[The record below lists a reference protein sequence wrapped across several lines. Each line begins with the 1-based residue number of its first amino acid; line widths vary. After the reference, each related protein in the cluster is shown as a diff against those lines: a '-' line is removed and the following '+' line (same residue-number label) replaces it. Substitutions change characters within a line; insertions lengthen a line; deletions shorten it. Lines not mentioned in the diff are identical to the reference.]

1 MGGSAVISLSLISPG
16 PERKVKCYNGYFVNE
31 YVFHNTGMKERHTTM
46 VVVSRDRLLVSLKL
60 TTTVDWK
67 RSIELQ
73 YHSEQNRV
81 FLFNRYWYDTTN
93 RGIRVDPHYDLV
105 EINSKTRHRNV
116 NDVFVFAKQS

>member
-1 MGGSAVISLSLISPG
+1 LIIVVFDIQGLS
-16 PERKVKCYNGYFVNE
+16 NGYFVNE

-105 EINSKTRHRNV
+105 EINSKTRHCNI

>member
-1 MGGSAVISLSLISPG
+1 MGGSAVISLSLISLG

-67 RSIELQ
+67 RSIEL
-73 YHSEQNRV
+73 
-81 FLFNRYWYDTTN
+81 
-93 RGIRVDPHYDLV
+93 
-105 EINSKTRHRNV
+105 
-116 NDVFVFAKQS
+116 